1 MALGKPV
8 FCYLRKDLFKY
19 NPIWKHC
26 PIINVNPETL
36 EDSIIKFL
44 KKSKISRHKIGM
56 ESRKYIEKFHCLEV
70 VGKKCSKIIKKLLT
84 MKQIDKT
91 GINFKNF
98 LVSRKVKN

>member
-44 KKSKISRHKIGM
+44 KKSKISRHKLVW
-56 ESRKYIEKFHCLEV
+56 K
-70 VGKKCSKIIKKLLT
+70 VGNIL
-84 MKQIDKT
+84 
-91 GINFKNF
+91 KNSIV
-98 LVSRKVKN
+98 LK